1 MVTTIRPVKENRTE
15 YSLNS
20 LQHKIKE
27 AKLAIDE
34 ELGRATD
41 MEFRLK
47 LVITANS
54 LRNLEEQIL
63 RRS

>member
-1 MVTTIRPVKENRTE
+1 MVTAVLPLIQKAEART
-15 YSLNS
+15 LNG
-20 LQHKIKE
+20 LQHSVHA
-27 AKLAIDE
+27 AKMAIDE

-41 MEFRLK
+41 MDFRMR
-47 LVITANS
+47 LVLTANS

>member
-1 MVTTIRPVKENRTE
+1 MVTSTRSVNERQAE
-15 YSLNS
+15 YSLDS
-20 LQHKIKE
+20 LQSKIQD

-41 MEFRLK
+41 MGFRLK

>member
-1 MVTTIRPVKENRTE
+1 MVIAARPARESPVAH
-15 YSLNS
+15 SLNN
-20 LQHKIKE
+20 LQHKIRE
-27 AKLAIDE
+27 AKIAIDE
-34 ELGRATD
+34 ELGISTD
-41 MEFRLK
+41 MDFRLK

>member
-1 MVTTIRPVKENRTE
+1 MVTVTRPGASTVTS
-15 YSLNS
+15 YSLGG
-20 LQHKIKE
+20 LQSKIHE
-27 AKLAIDE
+27 AKMAIDD

-41 MEFRLK
+41 MDFRLK

-54 LRNLEEQIL
+54 LRNLEEQIM

>member
-1 MVTTIRPVKENRTE
+1 MVTTIRPIKENRLE
-15 YSLNS
+15 YSLES
-20 LQHKIKE
+20 LQHKITE

-41 MEFRLK
+41 MDFRLK

-54 LRNLEEQIL
+54 LRNLEEQIS
-63 RRS
+63 RRR